1 MKKIVFIC
9 PYFGAFPNYFKLTL
23 NSIKYNKTIDWLIIT
38 DIVQNYNYP
47 SNVKIIN
54 MSFNELRKKVQSY
67 FDFTIALD
75 APFKMCDFRP
85 AYGLIFKDYIKGYDF
100 WGHCDFDCIY
110 GNLRKF
116 LPEEVLD
123 NNERIYCLGHMSL
136 YKNNKTINNI
146 FKKKIDK
153 DTDYKDIFAQNKSY
167 SFDEMGIIRILSNN
181 NINIYNDFVAA
192 DIYPWEQPLQC
203 VKTSINIEHKN
214 HDSDID
220 RKTRQVFE
228 FDNGK
233 LNAVYLSDKNSNE
246 IKRKEYMYIH
256 LQRRFMK
263 YSIDNINKYLII
275 PNKFIDYRDINKK
288 FIISNSKNWI
298 LYKRYLKIKRSIIK
312 RKLKLK
318 KCLFE

>member
-1 MKKIVFIC
+1 MKKIIFIC
-9 PYFGAFPNYFKLTL
+9 PYFGVFPNYFKLTL

-181 NINIYNDFVAA
+181 NINIYNDFVVA

-263 YSIDNINKYLII
+263 YSIDNVNKYLII
-275 PNKFIDYRDINKK
+275 PNKFIDYRDINKN

-312 RKLKLK
+312 RNLKLK
-318 KCLFE
+318 KMFI